1 MRLMDAHPAVKLI
14 AVVASETVACLETV
28 VCSVISGMVILGVG
42 ISRMGIMPCRLVL
55 NVAFEDSWVLIAV
68 VAEATCLVVELTLEL
83 MVAHLTPNR
92 LLVLMDPW
100 LRL

>member
-55 NVAFEDSWVLIAV
+55 NVAFEDFWVLIVV
-68 VAEATCLVVELTLEL
+68 VAEATCLVVEL

>member
-28 VCSVISGMVILGVG
+28 VCSVILGVG